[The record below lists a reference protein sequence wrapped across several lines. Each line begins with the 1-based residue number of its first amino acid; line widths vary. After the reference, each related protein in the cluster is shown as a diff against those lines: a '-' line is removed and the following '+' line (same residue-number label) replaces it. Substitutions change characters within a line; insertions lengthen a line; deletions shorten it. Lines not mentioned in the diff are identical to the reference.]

1 MNKQNVGNFL
11 LPLVATRQVRQGG
24 YLHKN
29 IFDVQ
34 HLHQSKGRKYFVF
47 YYPLSNDHVHI
58 MSGVSC
64 GYYRQR
70 ENFTK
75 IFKFCWNIP

>member
-24 YLHKN
+24 YLHEN

-34 HLHQSKGRKYFVF
+34 HLHQSKGRKYFVR
-47 YYPLSNDHVHI
+47 Y
-58 MSGVSC
+58 
-64 GYYRQR
+64 
-70 ENFTK
+70 
-75 IFKFCWNIP
+75 

>member
-34 HLHQSKGRKYFVF
+34 HLHQSQIICIIVVLKVLNTFNTTI
-47 YYPLSNDHVHI
+47 SI
-58 MSGVSC
+58 
-64 GYYRQR
+64 
-70 ENFTK
+70 
-75 IFKFCWNIP
+75 I

>member
-1 MNKQNVGNFL
+1 MVFYKIKIYKQKVGNFL

-34 HLHQSKGRKYFVF
+34 HLHQSQIICIIVVLKVLKYKKPSQSHFNF
-47 YYPLSNDHVHI
+47 EFRLT
-58 MSGVSC
+58 VS
-64 GYYRQR
+64 
-70 ENFTK
+70 
-75 IFKFCWNIP
+75 

>member
-1 MNKQNVGNFL
+1 MGLIHRPNFVPRVSEIFVSVWGQNKQKVGNFL

-34 HLHQSKGRKYFVF
+34 HLHQSKGRKYF
-47 YYPLSNDHVHI
+47 I
-58 MSGVSC
+58 
-64 GYYRQR
+64 R
-70 ENFTK
+70 
-75 IFKFCWNIP
+75 